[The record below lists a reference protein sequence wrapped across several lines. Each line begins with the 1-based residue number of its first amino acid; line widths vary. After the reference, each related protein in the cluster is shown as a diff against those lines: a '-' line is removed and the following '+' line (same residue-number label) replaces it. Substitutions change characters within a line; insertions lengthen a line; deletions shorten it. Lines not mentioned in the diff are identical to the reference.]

1 MKKILFLL
9 FSLLGLL
16 VCLIS
21 PFLYFFGRIEEK
33 DYKLIFLLASLGWFI
48 FATLWSSIKNKTY
61 RLK

>member
-9 FSLLGLL
+9 LSLLSLL

-33 DYKLIFLLASLGWFI
+33 DHKLIFLLASAGWFV
-48 FATLWSSIKNKTY
+48 FATLWSSIRKKNH